1 MCVLLGCANPEE
13 LTSERA
19 HSALE
24 EMFETLRGLSHTR
37 DHLTQLRS
45 VYTASDG
52 VHQVYD
58 THNHRHNKRLKKH
71 RLCVAGWF
79 PF

>member
-1 MCVLLGCANPEE
+1 MCVLLGCANPED
-13 LTSERA
+13 LTTERA

-58 THNHRHNKRLKKH
+58 TQSQTVN
-71 RLCVAGWF
+71 A
-79 PF
+79 